1 MKKDPIRNLPASVY
15 QRLLNLDP
23 ARTHDFT
30 PVLRRYAFERWLY
43 RLGKSKHSKSF
54 VVKGA
59 MLFVLWTG
67 EVSRKTM
74 DLDLLGI
81 GNFTEAGLRRDLSK
95 VGNTKVEPDGL
106 AFDTDSM
113 VVEPIRDEAEFHGLR
128 ARFGARLGNIR
139 IPLQV
144 DVGIGDN
151 TWPKP
156 IFIIYPTL
164 LGMPAPHIRAYRKE
178 TTIAEKLDCM
188 LELGMLNSRM
198 KDFYDIAVLSDLFSF
213 KGAELQK
220 AVRVSLKRRTLEALP
235 ESPIAI
241 TDEFAR
247 DKDKNVQWGAF
258 LRRIGKSSEV
268 LPFQRVVMKIRNFLL
283 PVLRALMAGS
293 EFNDVWEP
301 GGPWR
306 PQE

>member
-1 MKKDPIRNLPASVY
+1 MKKDPIRNLPASVH

-43 RLGKSKHSKSF
+43 RLGKSVHAKSF

-67 EVSRKTM
+67 DISRKTM

-81 GNFTEAGLRRDLSK
+81 GNITEVGLRRAFSK
-95 VGNTKVEPDGL
+95 IGKMKVEPDGL
-106 AFDTDSM
+106 TFDMDSM
-113 VVEPIRDEAEFHGLR
+113 VVEPIRDEAEYHGLR
-128 ARFGARLGNIR
+128 AKFTARLGNIR

-151 TWPKP
+151 VWPEP
-156 IFIIYPTL
+156 DHVIYPTL
-164 LGMPAPHIRAYRKE
+164 LGMPAPHIQAYRKE

-188 LELGMLNSRM
+188 LELGILNSRM

-213 KGAELQK
+213 KSADFKKPSVFRLKEE
-220 AVRVSLKRRTLEALP
+220 RLKRFQK
-235 ESPIAI
+235 SPITLLMSSPEI
-241 TDEFAR
+241 
-247 DKDKNVQWGAF
+247 
-258 LRRIGKSSEV
+258 RIKTSNGEHFCV
-268 LPFQRVVMKIRNFLL
+268 
-283 PVLRALMAGS
+283 GS
-293 EFNDVWEP
+293 E
-301 GGPWR
+301 R
-306 PQE
+306 PRRSCRSSKS